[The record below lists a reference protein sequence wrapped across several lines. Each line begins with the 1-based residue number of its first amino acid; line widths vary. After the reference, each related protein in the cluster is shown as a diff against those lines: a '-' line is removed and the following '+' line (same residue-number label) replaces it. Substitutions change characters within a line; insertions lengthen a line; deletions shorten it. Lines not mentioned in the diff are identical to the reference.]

1 MKTIRLG
8 LLCVLAILAT
18 SQFACGNRGG
28 ENNGDNS
35 DLGEPDLP
43 VVLCPEPTETD
54 EPDTDGDGLI
64 DRCDNCPEI
73 SNPDQLD
80 HDFDGFGD
88 ICDDDD
94 DADGYDDDD
103 DNCPFMLQSG
113 QSDTDNDNIGDACD
127 PCPLN
132 EDGKDTDEDGLSDC
146 EDLCPGV
153 ASDDN
158 SDSDGDGV
166 GDVCDNCPDEPN
178 ANQLDLDGDG
188 KGDVCDDAPDEFY
201 WEEASAET
209 IHAAIMGGKATCEEI
224 VEGYIERIQ
233 RYDLDIS
240 DGPPINAFVTL
251 NDQIL
256 TQARA
261 LDDAF
266 ERDGALVGPLHCV
279 PVVLKDL
286 YNTEEMPISS
296 GTLALVGTQP
306 KDDATVVARM
316 KEHGALMLGI
326 TTMDEFS
333 KGINGISS
341 RSGRTGNAYD
351 SFRSPGGSSSGSG
364 AAVGANFAVAGMG
377 TDNCASLTIPAAY
390 NGLVT
395 IRPTLGLISLH
406 GVFPSNYLDA
416 APGPLTRTVRDL
428 ALMLDALAGK
438 DELDARTNDAV
449 RPETYTAHLLEDGL
463 QGKRIG
469 ILRSYGGNTQE
480 NPTYSFQGANH
491 HATGVFQAAIAKM
504 EQEGATVL
512 DNVRLPDLDTVR
524 TGAGFID
531 EVDYYLDEL
540 VNGPH
545 GDFESVC
552 EDGTFSDF
560 AYDSVE
566 SCVNYARWAAQNATV
581 GSSLYTNARDRYL
594 RNSSYISKV
603 METLSLDALFLPA
616 DGIGAVGA
624 TYYSRTHCVITSVS
638 GTPSLVVNV
647 GYSDDTIPMPIGM
660 MLIGPR
666 YSESTLVEIAYA
678 YEQATRTRI
687 PPEIA
692 TVVSPE
698 SVPAIDFEEFYQLRL
713 RLGEEAYERYL
724 RDGGKFDLSASRF
737 TDITRDVIE
746 EREQTWLLGEE

>member
-1 MKTIRLG
+1 
-8 LLCVLAILAT
+8 
-18 SQFACGNRGG
+18 
-28 ENNGDNS
+28 
-35 DLGEPDLP
+35 
-43 VVLCPEPTETD
+43 
-54 EPDTDGDGLI
+54 
-64 DRCDNCPEI
+64 
-73 SNPDQLD
+73 
-80 HDFDGFGD
+80 
-88 ICDDDD
+88 
-94 DADGYDDDD
+94 
-103 DNCPFMLQSG
+103 
-113 QSDTDNDNIGDACD
+113 
-127 PCPLN
+127 
-132 EDGKDTDEDGLSDC
+132 
-146 EDLCPGV
+146 
-153 ASDDN
+153 
-158 SDSDGDGV
+158 
-166 GDVCDNCPDEPN
+166 
-178 ANQLDLDGDG
+178 
-188 KGDVCDDAPDEFY
+188 
-201 WEEASAET
+201 
-209 IHAAIMGGKATCEEI
+209 
-224 VEGYIERIQ
+224 
-233 RYDLDIS
+233 
-240 DGPPINAFVTL
+240 
-251 NDQIL
+251 
-256 TQARA
+256 
-261 LDDAF
+261 
-266 ERDGALVGPLHCV
+266 
-279 PVVLKDL
+279 
-286 YNTEEMPISS
+286 
-296 GTLALVGTQP
+296 
-306 KDDATVVARM
+306 
-316 KEHGALMLGI
+316 
-326 TTMDEFS
+326 
-333 KGINGISS
+333 
-341 RSGRTGNAYD
+341 
-351 SFRSPGGSSSGSG
+351 
-364 AAVGANFAVAGMG
+364 
-377 TDNCASLTIPAAY
+377 
-390 NGLVT
+390 
-395 IRPTLGLISLH
+395 
-406 GVFPSNYLDA
+406 
-416 APGPLTRTVRDL
+416 
-428 ALMLDALAGK
+428 
-438 DELDARTNDAV
+438 
-449 RPETYTAHLLEDGL
+449 GL